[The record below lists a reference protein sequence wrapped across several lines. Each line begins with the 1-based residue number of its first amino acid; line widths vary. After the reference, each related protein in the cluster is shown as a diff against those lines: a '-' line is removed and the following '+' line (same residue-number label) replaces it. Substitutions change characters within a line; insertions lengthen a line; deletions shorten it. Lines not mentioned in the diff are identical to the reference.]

1 MKGVQHMKK
10 YSLIIKILSLSCA
23 CMISAGCASQP
34 AGSASAPPPPN
45 SARLVVDRIA
55 NFGTFVN
62 LVLSVD
68 GKRVATLAEGQNY
81 NGYLSPGQR
90 TITAIVEPN
99 LAQIAPVRKSL
110 TVQAGQTYSYTAAW
124 QGTNLVLNKNR

>member
-1 MKGVQHMKK
+1 MKK
-10 YSLIIKILSLSCA
+10 YSLIIQTLSLACA
-23 CMISAGCASQP
+23 CLISAGCASQP

-55 NFGTFVN
+55 NFGTYVN

-68 GKRVATLAEGQNY
+68 GKRVATLDEGRNY
-81 NGYLSPGQR
+81 NGYLSAGQH
-90 TITAIVEPN
+90 TVTATVEPN
-99 LAQIAPVRKSL
+99 RAYITPVKKSL

-124 QGTNLVLNKNR
+124 SGDNLVLNRNQ